1 MAAAAFQWV
10 LKDVFGPMGAILFAA
25 KFGKNFDADVKK
37 WRFFSLVAINIST
50 FMEIAVLAFPQFF
63 LLIASVANIGKNI
76 SFMLSSAS
84 RSAIHLRFAK
94 QNNIADIQG
103 KSVS

>member
-1 MAAAAFQWV
+1 
-10 LKDVFGPMGAILFAA
+10 MGAIFFAA

-37 WRFFSLVAINIST
+37 WRFYSLVSINVSN
-50 FMEIAVLAFPQFF
+50 FMEIAVLAFPQYF
-63 LLIASVANIGKNI
+63 LLIASTANVGKNI

-94 QNNIADIQG
+94 
-103 KSVS
+103 